1 MMTNHAPHHHFA
13 CSESR
18 CLSSTVAAK
27 EHPSDEQ
34 ILAAH
39 LRPRNLGTPQDQKW
53 RDASPTR
60 YLTLTGDFDGDGKP
74 DEARLMVRGDGKA
87 YALFVKLAAS
97 DAPIKLDEFPDIKKL
112 PTIGIK
118 NVAPETYPTACARG
132 LDCAEDEPRYIRV
145 THDAIDYF
153 DHDVFDRYYYWS
165 DTRHA
170 FAQVGITG

>member
-1 MMTNHAPHHHFA
+1 MRRTIILLLGISLLSAPA
-13 CSESR
+13 
-18 CLSSTVAAK
+18 AAK
-27 EHPSDEQ
+27 KNPSDEESWR
-34 ILAAH
+34 APTAVE
-39 LRPRNLGTPQDQKW
+39 LGAPQDQKW

-60 YLTLTGDFDGDGKP
+60 YLTLSGDFDGDGKP

-87 YALFVKLAAS
+87 YALFVKLAAR

-145 THDAIDYF
+145 TRDAIDYF
-153 DHDVFDRYYYWS
+153 DHDVSDRYYYWS